1 MNVTA
6 GEDNKRLKGNLLLWL
21 DPVQQFLKLEAA
33 GGIVLLLFTF
43 LALSM
48 ANSPLSDTYHNLWH
62 TPVTLGLGSFRYS
75 DTLHHFI
82 NDGLM
87 AVFFLLVGLEIKR
100 EVITGE
106 LSTWRKA
113 VLPIAAATGGMVVP
127 ALTYMI
133 LNQSPDGTDGWAIP
147 MATDIAFSLAVLN
160 LLGKRVPVALKIF
173 LLAYAIVDDMGAIVV
188 IAVFFSAS
196 VSLKF
201 LVAALLFVIILLM
214 CNMLRVRNIW
224 VYLVTGVVLWYF
236 ILNAGIHPTIAGV
249 ILAFAIPVGRRIKT
263 TEFRPQMADLLH
275 RFMPSRKGPGI
286 ILSGDQIQTLE
297 MMENQI
303 KLVKSPLQS
312 LENRLHKWV
321 AFGIMPLFAFANAGV
336 TFEGNVL
343 QYLLSP
349 LAITIAV
356 SLVAGKVLGITLFS
370 FAAVKSRIASLSGET
385 TWAQITGIGLLGGMG
400 FTMSLFI
407 SNLSLA
413 ESGVLNAA
421 KTGILAGSLVSG
433 LFGFIL
439 LNITLKG
446 SNNP

>member
-1 MNVTA
+1 MTG
-6 GEDNKRLKGNLLLWL
+6 GENHMRPKGNLLQWL

-43 LALSM
+43 SALFM
-48 ANSPLSDTYHNLWH
+48 ANTPLSETYHNVWH
-62 TPVTLGLGSFRYS
+62 IPLDLGLGPFRYS

-127 ALTYMI
+127 ALTYSL
-133 LNQSPDGTDGWAIP
+133 LNNSPDATGGWAIP

-160 LLGKRVPVALKIF
+160 LIGKRVPVALKIF

-196 VSLKF
+196 VSLNF
-201 LVAALLFVIILLM
+201 IVAELPVVVVLLM
-214 CNMLRVRNIW
+214 CNMLRIRNIW
-224 VYLVTGVVLWYF
+224 VYLFMGLLLWYF
-236 ILNAGIHPTIAGV
+236 ILNAGIHPTLAGV

-263 TEFRPQMADLLH
+263 TEFRPQMAALLD
-275 RFMPSRKGPGI
+275 RFRPSKKGPGI

-336 TFEGNVL
+336 TFEGNIFH
-343 QYLLSP
+343 YFLSP
-349 LAITIAV
+349 LAITIAL
-356 SLVAGKVLGITLFS
+356 SLIAGKVVGITLFS
-370 FAAVKSRIASLSGET
+370 FAAVKSGIASLAGET

-413 ESGVLNAA
+413 EPGILNAA
-421 KTGILAGSLVSG
+421 KTGILAGSFISG
-433 LFGFIL
+433 ILGFIL
-439 LNITLKG
+439 LNITLKH
-446 SNNP
+446 SPNT